1 MDKPVA
7 KGDRCY
13 CNNISCKRECW
24 RKVENWTFDSE
35 NVVMYTFINK
45 CDDYREEK

>member
-1 MDKPVA
+1 MNKPVA

-13 CNNISCKRECW
+13 CINKTCKADCW
-24 RKVENWTFDSE
+24 RKEENWTFDYE

-45 CDDYREEK
+45 CDDYMEGK